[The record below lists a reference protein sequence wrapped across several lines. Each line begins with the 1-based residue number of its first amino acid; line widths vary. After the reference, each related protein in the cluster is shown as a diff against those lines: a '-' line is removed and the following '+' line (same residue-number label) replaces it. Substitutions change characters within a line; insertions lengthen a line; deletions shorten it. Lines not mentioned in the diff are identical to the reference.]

1 MFWIHLEFGDLEEL
15 PPGAPLR
22 IPGRVPFSEKVV
34 ELLPSRK
41 SLPGDDEILTAPELL
56 SLLRPMA
63 LTLIAACKAKVYD
76 SCTLCN
82 VGCFDFWI
90 LHTCIH
96 THTYVHTYLCTYMPM
111 YIQTYVH
118 THIHTYLL
126 AYKHAHIQVG
136 FGIGVSGVAAKLG
149 ART

>member
-22 IPGRVPFSEKVV
+22 IPGRVPFSEQVV

-41 SLPGDDEILTAPELL
+41 SLPDDDEILTAPELL

-96 THTYVHTYLCTYMPM
+96 THIPTYTHTYVHTCLCTYRLM
-111 YIQTYVH
+111 YIPTYILTYSYILYVH
-118 THIHTYLL
+118 
-126 AYKHAHIQVG
+126 V
-136 FGIGVSGVAAKLG
+136 
-149 ART
+149 